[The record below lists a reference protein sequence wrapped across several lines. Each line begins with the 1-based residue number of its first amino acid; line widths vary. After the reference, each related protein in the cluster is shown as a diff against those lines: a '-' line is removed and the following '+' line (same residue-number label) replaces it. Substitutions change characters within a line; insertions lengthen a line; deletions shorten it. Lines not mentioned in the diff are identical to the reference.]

1 MYWEEGYMRLE
12 QISYFL
18 SVAEHG
24 NITAAARSLYISQP
38 ALSKQI
44 TLLEQEIGL
53 PLFERQARGVTLTR
67 AGVQFQK
74 DLKNILKE
82 LENAKKNAVLA
93 GRAKKPLL
101 NVGCFDGVYAD
112 DFLPA
117 LYEYLREAAPGQ
129 KLVLHKCNFVEG
141 NEYLRKGKIDLWL
154 TLGPSWEQTDGF
166 LKKELAYRKGA
177 LIYSARSL
185 PGKKEHPTW
194 EDFREE
200 PCIVI
205 KKSQSP
211 TMFQHSMDTLE
222 MLGLDTELIELVEN
236 IGTEL
241 SYVKLGRGYCLLSK
255 EAIQG
260 SRELR
265 SIPLPE
271 ERGVE
276 VVAVWPEENEELTA
290 LMEAYHSQV

>member
-1 MYWEEGYMRLE
+1 MRLE

-67 AGVQFQK
+67 AGMQFQK

-82 LENAKKNAVLA
+82 LENAMKNAVLA
-93 GRAKKPLL
+93 GRAQKPLL
-101 NVGCFDGVYAD
+101 NIGCFDGVYSD

-117 LYEYLREAAPGQ
+117 LYEYLREAAPEQ
-129 KLVLHKCNFVEG
+129 KLVLHKCDFVEG

-154 TLGPSWEQTDGF
+154 TLGSSWEETDGF
-166 LKKELAYRKGA
+166 LKKELLYRKGA
-177 LIYSARSL
+177 LIYSAKSL
-185 PGKKEHPTW
+185 PGKKEQPVW
-194 EDFREE
+194 EDFRDE
-200 PCIVI
+200 PCILI

-211 TMFQHSMDTLE
+211 TMFQHSLDTLE
-222 MLGLDTELIELVEN
+222 MLGLDTGTIEVVEN

-241 SYVKLGRGYCLLSK
+241 SYVKLGRGYCLLSE

-260 SRELR
+260 SGELR

-271 ERGVE
+271 GRGVD
-276 VVAVWPEENEELTA
+276 VVAVWPEENEALTT
-290 LMEAYHSQV
+290 LLEAYHNQI

>member
-1 MYWEEGYMRLE
+1 MRLE

-53 PLFERQARGVTLTR
+53 PLFERQTRGVTLTR

-93 GRAKKPLL
+93 GRAQKPLL
-101 NVGCFDGVYAD
+101 NIGCFDGVYAD
-112 DFLPA
+112 DFLPT

-129 KLVLHKCNFVEG
+129 KLVLHKCDFVEG
-141 NEYLRKGKIDLWL
+141 MECIRKGKIDLWL
-154 TLGPSWEQTDGF
+154 TLGPSWEDTEGF

-194 EDFREE
+194 EDFRKE
-200 PCIVI
+200 PCILI

-211 TMFQHSMDTLE
+211 TMFQHSLDTLE
-222 MLGLDTELIELVEN
+222 LLGLDTGTIEVVEN
-236 IGTEL
+236 IGTQI
-241 SYVKLGRGYCLLSK
+241 SYVKLGRGYCFLSE

-260 SRELR
+260 SQELR
-265 SIPLPE
+265 SIMLPE
-271 ERGVE
+271 ERGID
-276 VVAVWPEENEELTA
+276 VVAVWSEENQALTA
-290 LMEAYHSQV
+290 LMEAYHNQI